1 MGIATGTVQYVKR
14 KRKTMEKYCYSYWLD
29 DDGVEF
35 SVSSDKPLTNNE
47 VEEVARKRGHYG
59 VCYIWEWEVER

>member
-1 MGIATGTVQYVKR
+1 MD
-14 KRKTMEKYCYSYWLD
+14 KYCYSYWLD
-29 DDGVEF
+29 DDAVEF